1 MINIRKLLT
10 SIAVSFISL
19 ALLVACS
26 VESAPIPAVFKATQ
40 QVQQPTG
47 SLIYLSEHAL
57 HKYDLATKTTT
68 ELKAAS
74 YYLQN
79 AATGFYLSLTPDG
92 RTLLFNGYDPLI
104 GCTTFR
110 PIFSCTETGPNGFF
124 TYDFASDWVNLI
136 RPYTLSNI
144 SLSPDGRK
152 LAYTVLEYDTPDYQ
166 VHLKL
171 SAIDGGEPDALSASH
186 VVDSFPSWSPDGE
199 WIAFY
204 RAPSPDPNAEPCTA
218 QAGLFDTCSNPYPSL
233 YLIHPDQS
241 GLTKLLPDIRLF
253 YAPYNQPSWSYDGKS
268 LAVIAGSTE
277 PNVTFIEVASG
288 KTTTLKGIAPSSVPV
303 WSPTARMAVFSTGGI
318 DELESYLVLYEDAS
332 ASWRIIAHGGTPVWS
347 PDGKW
352 IAYLDKEA
360 VQPNHLKV
368 VSLDGEII
376 QDLGISNVSAMPLWV
391 K

>member
-1 MINIRKLLT
+1 MRKFL
-10 SIAVSFISL
+10 VISWVCL
-19 ALLVACS
+19 FFMALLAACT
-26 VESAPIPAVFKATQ
+26 VDSAPIPEPFKATQ
-40 QVQQPTG
+40 QVEEPTG

-57 HKYDLATKTTT
+57 HRLDLTTKTVTD
-68 ELKAAS
+68 LKATS

-79 AATGFYLSLTPDG
+79 PSTGFYLSITPDG

-124 TYDFASDWVNLI
+124 TYDFANDWVNLI

-171 SAIDGGEPDALSASH
+171 SAIDGGEPDALSGSH
-186 VVDSFPSWSPDGE
+186 VVDSFPSWSPDGN

-204 RAPSPDPNAEPCTA
+204 RSPSPDPNAEPCTP
-218 QAGLFDTCSNPYPSL
+218 QPGLFDTCTIPYPSL
-233 YLIHPDQS
+233 YLIHPDHT

-253 YAPYNQPSWSYDGKS
+253 YAPYNQPSWSFDGQS
-268 LAVIAGSTE
+268 LAVIAGL
-277 PNVTFIEVASG
+277 PDPKVTFIDIKSG
-288 KTTTLKGIAPSSVPV
+288 KATTLQDITPSSVPL
-303 WSPTARMAVFSTGGI
+303 WSPTERVAVFSTGGI
-318 DELESYLVLYEDAS
+318 DDLETYLVLYEEAS
-332 ASWRIIAHGGTPVWS
+332 ASWRIIVHGGTPVWS

-352 IAYLDKEA
+352 IAYLDKETG
-360 VQPNHLKV
+360 QPNHLKA
-368 VSLDGEII
+368 VSLAGNKII
-376 QDLGISNVSAMPLWV
+376 DLGITNISAMPLWV